1 MRVLFIY
8 FRYPLYPKGSYFQ
21 EFLNKLAEE
30 EEIERIYLIATRYPK
45 GTFKKAE
52 NIKIFWIPFLKLRFL
67 EDIFFMITSLFRTIF
82 TRDLHKVDLVNTI
95 GPRGLLAGWY
105 LKKIYGVP
113 FIWTIEMLNEKG
125 YLINNIYYEIVRF
138 LMRKAP
144 IDKFICWSSYYWEKY
159 LKKWG
164 VPKDRMVIIPGG
176 VNTEVYNPAVDGSEI
191 KKKYASDKPLIVFAK
206 PLYYPNT
213 EMVKILV
220 QAAALMKYK
229 IQVKLL
235 IGTGEGK
242 KEIQKLAK
250 TLGIENYVEFMPP
263 IPFTQIPK
271 YIAAADLIVL
281 PFTYTATTS
290 RSLLESMAMGK
301 PVITTRVGEIENIVE
316 DGKEAVLV
324 NPVEEE
330 VAEAIERVFAD
341 QVLAESLGRNAFA
354 LIKHKYSISIIVNKT
369 IEVYEGIL
377 SPVKDVKSDFGI
389 SRGEINEK

>member
-1 MRVLFIY
+1 MQVLFVY
-8 FRYPLYPKGSYFQ
+8 FRYPLYLEGSYFQ

-30 EEIERIYLIATRYPK
+30 EEIEQINLIATRYPK

-82 TRDLHKVDLVNTI
+82 TRDLHKVDLVNII

-113 FIWTIEMLNEKG
+113 LIWTIEMLNEKG
-125 YLINNIYYEIVRF
+125 SLINNIYYEIVCF

-144 IDKFICWSSYYWEKY
+144 IDKFICWSRYYWEKH

-164 VPKDRMVIIPGG
+164 VPKDKIVIIPGG

-191 KKKYASDKPLIVFAK
+191 KKKYASNNPLIVFAK

-220 QAAALMKYK
+220 QAAALVRQK

-235 IGTGEGK
+235 IGSGEGK
-242 KEIQKLAK
+242 GEILKLVK
-250 TLGIENYVEFMPP
+250 TLGVKRCVEFMPP
-263 IPFTQIPK
+263 TPFTKIPK

-281 PFTYTATTS
+281 PFTYAATTS
-290 RSLLESMAMGK
+290 RALLESMAMGK

-324 NPVEEE
+324 SPIVEEI
-330 VAEAIERVFAD
+330 AKAIERVFAD
-341 QVLAESLGRNAFA
+341 QVLAESLGRNALA
-354 LIKHKYSISIIVNKT
+354 LINQKYALSVIVNKT
-369 IEVYEGIL
+369 IEVYKEML
-377 SPVKDVKSDFGI
+377 LPVNKDKLEVNQTG
-389 SRGEINEK
+389 N